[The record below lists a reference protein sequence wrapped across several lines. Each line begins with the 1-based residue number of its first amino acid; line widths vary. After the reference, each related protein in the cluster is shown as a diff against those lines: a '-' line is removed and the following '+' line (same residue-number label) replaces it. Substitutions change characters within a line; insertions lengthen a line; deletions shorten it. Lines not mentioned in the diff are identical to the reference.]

1 MPIIDLT
8 DFFNEEASQTI
19 SRCFDVYLSCPKFE
33 EESDLQHDIN
43 CRCALSAWKKIMNND
58 FHFIPDEVRII
69 GVALLNASLILRG
82 EVECPESKKQLI
94 SPFIF
99 SINKLYSRFGT
110 SIDPLENE

>member
-33 EESDLQHDIN
+33 EESDLQHAIN
-43 CRCALSAWKKIMNND
+43 CRCALSSREKIMKKD
-58 FHFIPDEVRII
+58 FHFIPNEVRII

-82 EVECPESKKQLI
+82 EVECPESQKQLI

-99 SINKLYSRFGT
+99 SINKLSSKFG
-110 SIDPLENE
+110 SFMDSLEDE